1 MLLEEFTIAG
11 DLFHVGI
18 TEIRNRLSLEASK
31 LVTIARDM
39 SADLLAVQFLSA
51 ENIAGAIHLLS
62 AVQNALNA
70 WTGGYAISKSLDV
83 EIIVYASAQN
93 QIGRAFDHMGLHG
106 TPETI
111 AAVLVADTVASVEQV
126 LGTIVQHIG
135 PEVHTPFKA
144 EEARIQRVKAMFDI
158 TGKEIS
164 MFLTGDSLQERL
176 DALGRCVA
184 SRVSTVA
191 VEF

>member
-1 MLLEEFTIAG
+1 MLLEEFTRAG

-18 TEIRNRLSLEASK
+18 TEIQNQSSLEAPK
-31 LVTIARDM
+31 LVTVAHDA
-39 SADLLAVQFLSA
+39 STDLLAVQFLSA
-51 ENIAGAIHLLS
+51 ENIAGPIHLLS

-83 EIIVYASAQN
+83 EIILYSSAQN
-93 QIGRAFDHMGLHG
+93 QIGRAFERMGLHG
-106 TPETI
+106 TPETV
-111 AAVLVADTVASVEQV
+111 ATVLVGDTVEAVEQV
-126 LGTIVQHIG
+126 LAKLVQRIG

-144 EEARIQRVKAMFDI
+144 EDARIQRVMALFDI
-158 TGKEIS
+158 TDEEIS
-164 MFLTGDSLQERL
+164 MLLTGVSLQERL

-191 VEF
+191 VNL